1 MLLFSLYLRTYK
13 DSNLTF
19 CLNKYMLLQHVHSAH
34 FVNVG
39 GALVLAMLA
48 SEGAINVLL
57 GVALRINRT

>member
-1 MLLFSLYLRTYK
+1 MLLR
-13 DSNLTF
+13 
-19 CLNKYMLLQHVHSAH
+19 HVHSAH

-57 GVALRINRT
+57 GVALRINRTS